1 MDPFMMGDS
10 TQSVK
15 GPLNEI
21 HARLAVKDIHDKM
34 EKAIGNITASCVART
49 SPIKSKNRLLTTWQA
64 EILELMEANGV
75 PDENIGKVL
84 GLI

>member
-34 EKAIGNITASCVART
+34 EKAIGNITAS
-49 SPIKSKNRLLTTWQA
+49 
-64 EILELMEANGV
+64 
-75 PDENIGKVL
+75 
-84 GLI
+84 